1 LDSLGGDQ
9 FVKKNDPQ
17 VAPKVV
23 PKVVIDARMVFPQA
37 HGIGRYVKNLAI
49 GLAELAEK
57 RALAYEPIFLTDHR
71 YSGLLPSVFESV
83 PVQAPFLNPSELL
96 EIPSHLKRI
105 GADAYHSPS
114 FSSLA
119 YAPCPWIAT
128 VHDLNHLKY
137 GNAKQKIYYHVLLK
151 RFAKK
156 ASALLTVSE
165 FAKKELCDWLQLA
178 SARVDVAYN
187 AIEPSFV
194 KPLQPLTDADRS
206 EFQAL
211 SDRKSWN
218 VRSGEYFIC
227 LSNSKP
233 HKNLSFLIRAYLD
246 ACKDTDYTNARQSA
260 IPKLMLSVGAGEL
273 DFSSDDLK
281 NGLMKDQ
288 VLFTSHL
295 DDLEAR
301 LVLTHARAAVF
312 PSQYEGFGLGP
323 LEAIVSG
330 APVLVSDIAPHRE
343 GLCDFSKDGWTQW
356 LSPADLKAWS
366 QAFKALSLAGHAT
379 LDEPRVMH
387 ADSRFIAA
395 RNAAIERY
403 SVKRLAEHMD
413 RIYAGVL
420 GIRS

>member
-17 VAPKVV
+17 VVRKVGPKVV
-23 PKVVIDARMVFPQA
+23 VDARMVFPQA

-49 GLAELAEK
+49 GLAELAER
-57 RALAYEPIFLTDHR
+57 RALSYEPIFLTDHR

-165 FAKKELCDWLQLA
+165 FAKKELVDWLHLA

-194 KPLQPLTDADRS
+194 KPLQPFTDADRS

-211 SDRKSWN
+211 SDRQGWN

-246 ACKDTDYTNARQSA
+246 ACKGADYTNPRQSA
-260 IPKLMLSVGAGEL
+260 IPKLLVSIRADEL
-273 DFSSDDLK
+273 DFSPDGPL
-281 NGLMKDQ
+281 KDQ

-295 DDLEAR
+295 DDREAR

-330 APVLVSDIAPHRE
+330 TPVLVSDIAPHRE
-343 GLCDFSKDGWTQW
+343 GLCDFNKAGWTQW
-356 LSPADLKAWS
+356 LSPMDSKAWS
-366 QAFKALSLAGHAT
+366 QAFQALSLGGHAT
-379 LDEPRVMH
+379 LDEPSVMH

-420 GIRS
+420 GMKS